1 MKTILDFD
9 ISKKIVIIRCDL
21 NVTVIDGKIVDDT
34 RILSSIE
41 SIKYILD
48 NGGKAIIISH
58 FGKVKEDSDKK
69 KYSLNIVY
77 DRLKELMPN
86 VSFCDSLDFNEIKEF
101 VEKKNYG
108 DAILLEN
115 TRFYDLDGKLESN
128 CEEKLYKFYSSLGDI
143 FILDAFGSLHRKH
156 ASTYGISL
164 CLPTGIGFLVKKEL
178 ENLNILFSDK
188 HPFVVIMGGAKISDK
203 LKVIKS
209 LIDKVDMFLIGGAM
223 ANTFLV
229 ALGYNLGISIYEEEM
244 VSYCKELLEK
254 YKDKIVLPVDFYG
267 TYEYDNLDKKYIS
280 LDNFD
285 SNLMCLDIG
294 DKTVDIF
301 KDKLKNSKMIFWN
314 GPLGVSDF
322 SNYSYGTKEVLDF
335 LSKMEATIVLGGGDI
350 VGACKNLGY
359 ENIGFLS
366 TGGGAT
372 LDYLADKD
380 LVCLENIGD

>member
-1 MKTILDFD
+1 M
-9 ISKKIVIIRCDL
+9 
-21 NVTVIDGKIVDDT
+21 
-34 RILSSIE
+34 
-41 SIKYILD
+41 
-48 NGGKAIIISH
+48 
-58 FGKVKEDSDKK
+58 
-69 KYSLNIVY
+69 
-77 DRLKELMPN
+77 
-86 VSFCDSLDFNEIKEF
+86 
-101 VEKKNYG
+101 
-108 DAILLEN
+108 EN

-209 LIDKVDMFLIGGAM
+209 LIDKVDMLLIGGAM

-244 VSYCKELLEK
+244 VSYCKELLDK

-301 KDKLKNSKMIFWN
+301 KNKLKNSKMIFWN

-335 LSKMEATIVLGGGDI
+335 LSKMDATIVLGGGDI